1 MKKKLLFIILLI
13 LTNKSFSQK
22 TKFSAELNYPFL
34 FTHNFIADN
43 YSGIIDLGL
52 KYRFINAKKVNLGIS
67 INAGI
72 LKTNNE
78 INSVTQNYKITIYEL
93 DPKIFAEFNYSKIHP
108 FVGIG
113 YTSMIFKS
121 STSNIN
127 IIPIGQKDGYYRDG
141 FSLNNTQSGLNL
153 NIGLKYDFYKNLF
166 SQIQYNYI
174 LLGTKEPIINS
185 RYNSNVNIIKI
196 GIGINF

>member
-1 MKKKLLFIILLI
+1 
-13 LTNKSFSQK
+13 
-22 TKFSAELNYPFL
+22 
-34 FTHNFIADN
+34 
-43 YSGIIDLGL
+43 
-52 KYRFINAKKVNLGIS
+52 VNLGIS

-93 DPKIFAEFNYSKIHP
+93 EPKIFAEFNYSKIRP

-127 IIPIGQKDGYYRDG
+127 IIPIGQKMDITEMA
-141 FSLNNTQSGLNL
+141 LA
-153 NIGLKYDFYKNLF
+153 
-166 SQIQYNYI
+166 
-174 LLGTKEPIINS
+174 
-185 RYNSNVNIIKI
+185 
-196 GIGINF
+196 